1 MPLLLKCVRLIDALT
16 DRFGAVAKWA
26 VILSCFISAANAVVR
41 YTFDYSSNGF
51 LEIQWYLFAVCVMF
65 GAAQV
70 LRVNEHVRVD
80 VLYGRYSGKTQVLID
95 IFGIVFFL
103 LPVMVA
109 MLYFSFPL
117 FLRMYVSNEMS
128 SNAGGLL
135 RWPAMLTLPLG
146 FSLMILQ
153 GLSELIK
160 RVAWLQHKYDLDIHY
175 ERPLQ

>member
-1 MPLLLKCVRLIDALT
+1 MSLLLKCVYLIDALT
-16 DRFGAVAKWA
+16 DRFASVAKWA
-26 VILSCFISAANAVVR
+26 VIASCFISAANAVVR
-41 YTFDYSSNGF
+41 YAFDYSSNGF
-51 LEIQWYLFAVCVMF
+51 LEIQWYLFAICVMF

-70 LRVNEHVRVD
+70 FRVNEHVRVD

-117 FLRMYVSNEMS
+117 FLKMFVSNEMS

>member
-1 MPLLLKCVRLIDALT
+1 MSFLLKCVHLIDALT
-16 DRFGAVAKWA
+16 DRFGTVAKWA

-41 YTFDYSSNGF
+41 YAFDYSSNGF

-103 LPVMVA
+103 LPVMVV

-117 FLRMYVSNEMS
+117 FLKMYVSNEMS

-175 ERPLQ
+175 ESPLQ

>member
-26 VILSCFISAANAVVR
+26 VILSCFISAANAIVR

-117 FLRMYVSNEMS
+117 FLKMYVSNEMS

>member
-26 VILSCFISAANAVVR
+26 VILSCFISAANAIVR

-95 IFGIVFFL
+95 IFGILFFL

-117 FLRMYVSNEMS
+117 FLKMYVSNEMS

>member
-1 MPLLLKCVRLIDALT
+1 MSFLLKCVHLIDALT
-16 DRFGAVAKWA
+16 DHFGAVAKWA

-41 YTFDYSSNGF
+41 YAFDYSSNGF

-103 LPVMVA
+103 LPVMVV

-117 FLRMYVSNEMS
+117 FLKMYVSNEMS